1 MTNDAEQLRARANKQ
16 EVMDAETKPHRWRR
30 RKAEKADSITRLRGL
45 PRPEAEHEAFEHV
58 VVEYLNETHPNSDP
72 TRCAHCRGP
81 ETQASPLLPIGW
93 GDRHA
98 WLHQRCWV
106 PWRERRWTEAIA
118 ALAAMGITEPARRPS
133 SLCRNRSTPTR

>member
-1 MTNDAEQLRARANKQ
+1 MMTNDVERLRARANKQ

-81 ETQASPLLPIGW
+81 HDAS
-93 GDRHA
+93 
-98 WLHQRCWV
+98 
-106 PWRERRWTEAIA
+106 
-118 ALAAMGITEPARRPS
+118 
-133 SLCRNRSTPTR
+133 